1 MDTLKC
7 DVEVLMKELNVL
19 FDGLEELIATKQ
31 KAKEKHGAIGVTVYG
46 ENLGDGSYNFSMDE
60 DEFEKF
66 VDGKI
71 NKTYRRII
79 STYFDIVNK
88 LNTMIND
95 CEKSI

>member
-19 FDGLEELIATKQ
+19 FDGLDELIATRQ
-31 KAKEKHGAIGVTVYG
+31 KAKEKHSSVGVTVYG

-71 NKTYRRII
+71 NKTYRRLI

-88 LNTMIND
+88 LNAMIND